1 MVDEIYCSL
10 LCKIMSNEMPNAK
23 DAKDAESK
31 DTVYG
36 LNITIPEELEEDIE
50 DDEQDDDDGDV
61 SLDDIAD
68 GAEVVHSVDAAVA
81 LHDARLVVIGVLV
94 SFGFGSAAAV
104 AAAGLMLAQIRQI
117 VDIRDAGHAPCDHGR
132 ELLDARLRD
141 IEQQIAQLSAL
152 RDTIAGLRD
161 DAAQPEPE
169 TCSAGQV
176 CRYV

>member
-1 MVDEIYCSL
+1 MSTMSATNAMPVPSTQGLPRIPPTPAMSSGSAQQRAMKSTAPGPSGRPL
-10 LCKIMSNEMPNAK
+10 LARAS
-23 DAKDAESK
+23 
-31 DTVYG
+31 
-36 LNITIPEELEEDIE
+36 
-50 DDEQDDDDGDV
+50 
-61 SLDDIAD
+61 
-68 GAEVVHSVDAAVA
+68 
-81 LHDARLVVIGVLV
+81 RLVVMGVLV